1 MNFDK
6 QNLIFTFCINV
17 YCKIFT
23 KINQIN
29 DTLPLQLSSLLPL
42 PRLEKKSL
50 RMPLVCK
57 RGVWLHAAGFVNE
70 VFGIVDFLK
79 LLLGSLLHIVAQR
92 GNTVGM
98 MLQGHLPIS
107 LFHLVVGG

>member
-6 QNLIFTFCINV
+6 QNLIFTLWINV
-17 YCKIFT
+17 NYKTFT
-23 KINQIN
+23 KINQIS
-29 DTLPLQLSSLLPL
+29 DTLPLQLPSLLPL
-42 PRLEKKSL
+42 PRLEKKPL
-50 RMPLVCK
+50 QLPLVYEG
-57 RGVWLHAAGFVNE
+57 GVGLHAAGFVNE

-79 LLLGSLLHIVAQR
+79 LLLGSFLDVVSQR

-98 MLQGHLPIS
+98 MLQGHLAIS